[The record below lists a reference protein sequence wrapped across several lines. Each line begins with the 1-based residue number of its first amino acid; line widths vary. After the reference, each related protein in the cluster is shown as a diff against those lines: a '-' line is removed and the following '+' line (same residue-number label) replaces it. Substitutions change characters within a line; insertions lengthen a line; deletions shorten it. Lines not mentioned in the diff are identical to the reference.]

1 MSDPLPQD
9 DGMDTATQNHRG
21 TPLQPGNRF
30 TSLHRER
37 EMDLEDLDPALEP
50 LPRTEFLADT
60 TSSVLTRND
69 SPDLGFDVGLN
80 PYRGCEHGC
89 IYCYA
94 RPFHEFLGWSSGL
107 DFETRILV
115 KHEAPERLWAEFASP
130 RWKPQVVAL
139 SGVTDCYQPVER
151 RLKLTRRCLEVFA
164 EFRNPVGIITKNALV
179 ARDVDILSRLAAF
192 QAVSVAVSLTTL
204 DPELRSI
211 LEPRTSPP
219 AARLAAIR
227 RLSAAGIPTGVMIAP
242 VIPGI
247 NDHEIPA
254 LVAAAAAAGATFAS
268 KVVLRLPHSVGPL
281 FEDWLDR
288 HFPDRKEKVLNQIRS
303 LRGGELNDNR
313 FGSRMRGEGPLAEQ
327 ISKLFG
333 VACRRSGLN
342 SRHPELSTA
351 GFRRMQPGQ
360 GELFG

>member
-1 MSDPLPQD
+1 MSDPTPQNG
-9 DGMDTATQNHRG
+9 GMDPNRKAHRG
-21 TPLQPGNRF
+21 TSLQPANRF
-30 TSLHRER
+30 DTLHRER
-37 EMDLEDLDPALEP
+37 EPDLEDLDPAEEP

-60 TSSVLTRND
+60 TQSVLTYND

-94 RPFHEFLGWSSGL
+94 RPYHEFLGWSSGL

-115 KHEAPERLWAEFASP
+115 KHDAPERLRQEFANP

-151 RLKLTRRCLEVFA
+151 RLRLTRRCLEVFA

-179 ARDVDILSRLAAF
+179 ARDVDLLSELARF
-192 QAVSVAVSLTTL
+192 RAVKVAISITTL
-204 DPELRSI
+204 DPELRAV

-219 AARLAAIR
+219 LARLAAIR
-227 RLSAAGIPTGVMIAP
+227 RLAAAGIPVGVMVAP
-242 VIPGI
+242 VIPGL

-254 LVAAAAAAGATFAS
+254 LVAAAAEAGASYAMKT
-268 KVVLRLPHSVGPL
+268 VLRLPHSVVTL
-281 FEDWLDR
+281 FEDWLQR
-288 HFPDRKEKVLNQIRS
+288 HVPDRREKVLQQIRS
-303 LRGGELNDNR
+303 LRGGELNDIR

-327 ISKLFG
+327 ISQLFAI
-333 VACRRSGLN
+333 ACRRAGIQ
-342 SRHPELSTA
+342 RGGAELSTEA
-351 GFRRMQPGQ
+351 FRRMQHGQ
-360 GELFG
+360 GELF